1 MAEQAAEYLGPLED
15 LREAV
20 AVRTQVAG
28 ILRQLRLENI
38 QNKATILER
47 DGDNIKNYFK

>member
-1 MAEQAAEYLGPLED
+1 MVGAERAIPQM
-15 LREAV
+15 
-20 AVRTQVAG
+20 
-28 ILRQLRLENI
+28 LENI